1 MNAVRRPTMHCGSR
15 TVSLT
20 AAARCAWVTL
30 SEETQ
35 QLGVAGFKKWDQQV
49 ELTAVKHARTHAT
62 APHPPPIGGV
72 SVGLVSGTKYR
83 RLVGDLLQQ
92 R

>member
-1 MNAVRRPTMHCGSR
+1 MHCGSR

-30 SEETQ
+30 SETQ
-35 QLGVAGFKKWDQQV
+35 QLRVAGFKNSDQQV
-49 ELTAVKHARTHAT
+49 ELTAVKRAHTHAT

-72 SVGLVSGTKYR
+72 SVDLLSGTKYR
-83 RLVGDLLQQ
+83 R
-92 R
+92 

>member
-1 MNAVRRPTMHCGSR
+1 MHCGSR

-30 SEETQ
+30 SEEAQ
-35 QLGVAGFKKWDQQV
+35 QLRVAGFKKWDQQV
-49 ELTAVKHARTHAT
+49 ELTAVKHAHAT

-72 SVGLVSGTKYR
+72 SVELVSGTKYR
-83 RLVGDLLQQ
+83 LLVGDLLHILQAV
-92 R
+92 